1 MTSASAAEKEKKPK
15 QGVLYV
21 CQVQNYGTKKKV
33 NVLLCWIGRGDVSWV
48 TAEDG
53 WEFDESNWSVLKW
66 EPALKRNYDY
76 SIFPAAAQLRE
87 AAERLA

>member
-1 MTSASAAEKEKKPK
+1 MTSAAEKEKKPK

-21 CQVQNYGTKKKV
+21 CQVQKYGTKKKV
-33 NVLLCWIGRGDVSWV
+33 NVLLCWIGKGDVSWV

-53 WEFDESNWSVLKW
+53 WEFDERNWSVLKW
-66 EPALKRNYDY
+66 EPALK